1 MSALKSNPTSEL
13 RPIIAITMGDPVG
26 VGPEIVCQAL
36 SNPSI
41 YRECRP
47 LVIGDAGVLKSASA
61 IVGKSFQF
69 EEIATPGQGIY
80 RPGTMDIVPESRL
93 DASALVPGAPTK
105 KTGRAMVEYI
115 FKAIDWA
122 MSGEVLAV
130 VTGPIHKGAMNAAGF
145 DYQGHT
151 EIFAERTNTKKFVMM
166 LAGDRLKVTLVT
178 IHMAISRVPAALTRE
193 KVLTTIEITHDAL
206 KRRFGIDRPRI
217 FVAGLNPHAGEDG
230 LFGDEEA
237 TIIAPAIKDAK
248 EAGINATGP
257 HPADTLFFHAVKGGC
272 DAVVCMYHDQ
282 GLIPFKLIHFQD
294 GVNTTLGLPVI
305 RTSVDHGTAYDIAWT
320 GKADCLSLEAA
331 IRMAARQAASRVRV
345 KALNRK

>member
-1 MSALKSNPTSEL
+1 MSEPKSNLLSDA

-36 SNPSI
+36 WDSSI

-47 LVIGDAGVLKSASA
+47 LVIGDAGVLKSAA
-61 IVGKSFQF
+61 AVVGRDFQF
-69 EEIATPGQGIY
+69 KEISSPGKGLY
-80 RPGTMDIVPESRL
+80 RPGTMDIVPVSRL
-93 DASALVPGAPTK
+93 DAAALVPGAPTK

-115 FKAIDWA
+115 FKSIDWA
-122 MSGEVLAV
+122 MSGEVDAV
-130 VTGPIHKGAMNAAGF
+130 TTGPIHKGAMNAAGF

-166 LAGDRLKVTLVT
+166 LAGERLKVTLVT
-178 IHMAISRVPAALTRE
+178 IHMAIEKVPAALTKE

-206 KRRFGIDRPRI
+206 TARFGISRPRI

-230 LFGDEEA
+230 LFGDEES

-248 EAGINATGP
+248 GAGINVTGP
-257 HPADTLFFHAVKGGC
+257 HPADTLFYHAVKGGC

-282 GLIPFKLIHFQD
+282 GLIPFKLLHFQD

-320 GKADCLSLEAA
+320 GKADCLSLVAA
-331 IRMAARQAASRVRV
+331 IRMAAQQAA
-345 KALNRK
+345 NRG